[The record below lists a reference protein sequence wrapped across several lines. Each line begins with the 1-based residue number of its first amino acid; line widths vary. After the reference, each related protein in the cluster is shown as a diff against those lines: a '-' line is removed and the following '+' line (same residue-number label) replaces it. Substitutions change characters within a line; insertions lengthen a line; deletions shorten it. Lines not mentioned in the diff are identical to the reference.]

1 MCVHI
6 YTSILHYPNSN
17 QSKINVWMNLLQDSS
32 YLSTKI
38 QEPNITDSGNVVA
51 LAIQI
56 QETKRFREQE
66 IADNKMRYVHM
77 C

>member
-1 MCVHI
+1 
-6 YTSILHYPNSN
+6 
-17 QSKINVWMNLLQDSS
+17 MNFLQDSS

-66 IADNKMRYVHM
+66 IADNKMRYVHV